1 MKPFNL
7 QEALAGKPVVTRDG
21 RPATHLVSFP
31 QAETYTVVAAI
42 DSWLN
47 TFTNTGK
54 YINNEEEHGQDL
66 FMASTKKT
74 GWVNIYRENLQ
85 QNFGPVLAF
94 PRPHVIHP
102 SKAVADEKQETTK
115 ERIAVVE
122 LTWEE

>member
-21 RPATHLVSFP
+21 REVTDVTYFSTLRNSTSFKLRGVLEGYLRKFND
-31 QAETYTVVAAI
+31 AGMY
-42 DSWLN
+42 L
-47 TFTNTGK
+47 TNK
-54 YINNEEEHGQDL
+54 NLDL

-74 GWVNIYRENLQ
+74 GWVNIYRENITTWPALKLLP
-85 QNFGPVLAF
+85 GGA
-94 PRPHVIHP
+94 VIHP
-102 SKAVADEKQETTK
+102 SKAIADKQQETAK